1 MSASSPVIVIGMHR
15 SGTSLLTRALEELGL
30 FMGVNTTRNQEARFT
45 NAVND
50 WLLAQAGAYW
60 FTPEPIDDLL
70 RDDSSRPLI
79 EAYLGGLVAGPAC
92 LRFLGLRRYLR
103 YRSLHRVTEPW
114 GWKDP
119 RNSFTLPVWLG
130 IFPRARVLHIM
141 RHGVDVAASLRTR
154 RREALARAEARLA
167 RLRPLYTLDPT
178 APGRRRLAHAIPCG
192 QLDTALDLW
201 SRYSRRARSHVWAL
215 GDRALELRYE
225 DLLAA
230 PQDNLSRIASFC
242 GLSLDEATLVHT
254 AARFDTSRAFAYRR
268 DPELA
273 AFARTA
279 IDRLAA
285 LGYEP

>member
-1 MSASSPVIVIGMHR
+1 MSARSPVIVIGMHR
-15 SGTSLLTRALEELGL
+15 SGTSLLTRTLEELGF
-30 FMGVNTTRNQEARFT
+30 FMGANTTRNQEARFT
-45 NAVND
+45 NAIND

-70 RDDSSRPLI
+70 RDDTSRPLI
-79 EAYLGGLVAGPAC
+79 ETYLTGVVAGPAC

-103 YRSLHRVTEPW
+103 YRSLYQVAEPW

-130 IFPRARVLHIM
+130 IFPQARVLHIM
-141 RHGVDVAASLRTR
+141 RHGVDVAASLRAR
-154 RREALARAEARLA
+154 RRQALARTEGRFA

-201 SRYSRRARSHVWAL
+201 SRYSRRARSHVEAL

-230 PQDNLSRIASFC
+230 PHDNLSRIAAFC
-242 GLSLDEATLVHT
+242 GLSSGEATLART

-268 DPELA
+268 DAELQ

-279 IDRLAA
+279 TDRLAEF
-285 LGYEP
+285 GYEP